1 MSAHYD
7 DPDRTPPRGL
17 PRIEPT
23 GERRPARGRSS
34 PDVVATWAAAEARH
48 RAEREAARNRP
59 GPDGP
64 AGERPAGRSPDE
76 RSPGRGA
83 ADQVGR
89 SAPERLGG
97 HIGPRRVPD
106 GWGVAPAVIG
116 GEPPEAPPPPAL
128 PAAVP
133 DGQVPDGQV
142 PDGRAPDGRAPD
154 GRAPGGRVP
163 DEPARGGP
171 APAKRSFFGKLFNR
185 KAR

>member
-1 MSAHYD
+1 MSTHYD

-59 GPDGP
+59 GPDGL

-83 ADQVGR
+83 ADQAGR
-89 SAPERLGG
+89 SAPEHPGG

-116 GEPPEAPPPPAL
+116 GEPPEAPPPPAR

-133 DGQVPDGQV
+133 DGQVPGGRT
-142 PDGRAPDGRAPD
+142 PD
-154 GRAPGGRVP
+154 GRVP
-163 DEPARGGP
+163 DEPAP
-171 APAKRSFFGKLFNR
+171 ARRSFFGKLFNR